1 MRLVAKQTNP
11 RSLAYVKMH
20 SITALLML
28 NRIKSAVIE
37 CIFTYARLRGFCLF
51 RILYLPLKISNL
63 PTKMIFSFRSG
74 KVRILAK
81 KYPQM
86 WLRSKIWM
94 RAFKPPRLKS
104 HLGIISL
111 QGFVSSNE
119 PNHYSNTYLY
129 VQLLLFHHR
138 LLQLH

>member
-1 MRLVAKQTNP
+1 MG
-11 RSLAYVKMH
+11 
-20 SITALLML
+20 
-28 NRIKSAVIE
+28 
-37 CIFTYARLRGFCLF
+37 GFCLF

-104 HLGIISL
+104 HLGGLIGAFFVCFLANQKDIVGNQSCQHPEECPGAYISYEMYPANY
-111 QGFVSSNE
+111 SDNRKKDTSNKKKD
-119 PNHYSNTYLY
+119 SNR
-129 VQLLLFHHR
+129 FPKAKP
-138 LLQLH
+138 

>member
-1 MRLVAKQTNP
+1 MAKLTPLILCNIQNASYHCVQTAQP
-11 RSLAYVKMH
+11 QFELA
-20 SITALLML
+20 L
-28 NRIKSAVIE
+28 RR
-37 CIFTYARLRGFCLF
+37 IFTYARLRGFCLF

>member
-1 MRLVAKQTNP
+1 MRL
-11 RSLAYVKMH
+11 S
-20 SITALLML
+20 
-28 NRIKSAVIE
+28 IKSAVIE

-86 WLRSKIWM
+86 WLRSKVWM
-94 RAFKPPRLKS
+94 RAFKRTFKPPRLKS
-104 HLGIISL
+104 IWGLFPYKDSSLLMSQIIIQILTYMFNCFCFIIAFCNYINLSTCW
-111 QGFVSSNE
+111 
-119 PNHYSNTYLY
+119 NT
-129 VQLLLFHHR
+129 
-138 LLQLH
+138 

>member
-1 MRLVAKQTNP
+1 MLCKNASFRCAQTAQPQFGLVL
-11 RSLAYVKMH
+11 R
-20 SITALLML
+20 
-28 NRIKSAVIE
+28 R
-37 CIFTYARLRGFCLF
+37 IFTYARLRGFCLF